1 MPREVMIPLSVVES
15 LINTQRDFQKELVER
30 LGFYLKEASEA
41 YRDALNPPVESVNSV
56 PMSYSSTTD
65 EAEDLIHQLESGQ
78 LRMDEIPDSVRK
90 LLSDT
95 EISLDIT

>member
-1 MPREVMIPLSVVES
+1 MPVSVVQA
-15 LINTQRDFQKELVER
+15 LIKSQNDFNAQLMDK
-30 LGFYLKEASEA
+30 LGLYLREASEA
-41 YRDALNPPVESVNSV
+41 YRDALNPPLDTGPNV

>member
-30 LGFYLKEASEA
+30 LGFYLKEASTA
-41 YRDALNPPVESVNSV
+41 YRDALNPPLDTGPNV

-78 LRMDEIPDSVRK
+78 LRIDEIPDSVRK
-90 LLSDT
+90 LLSNT